1 MWIAVDL
8 SLCHCH
14 CQCVVKNELK
24 TAVTAQLVRALA
36 HVQSLWC
43 CSAFFPLSLSI
54 RSKWHVP
61 GFARVHKHTK
71 HKKHAEPNRRVSLVH
86 AQNWTTTTSTTTP
99 TPATHTKN
107 NEIGGHRT
115 NSMLSLSTELVRCLH
130 IDYRLSFTFKCNNV
144 TSQNEELM
152 PIIPWN
158 ESVFRHLKLTIDA
171 FGFTWVCVWCMAV
184 DYPFYGRTTCTNRRY
199 WHVCSDTYTHG
210 SCGHRTRTSYVC
222 RKDRRRKKERTDEVC
237 TGRAN

>member
-8 SLCHCH
+8 SLCYCHCH
-14 CQCVVKNELK
+14 YVVKNELK

-43 CSAFFPLSLSI
+43 CSAFLPLSLSI

-71 HKKHAEPNRRVSLVH
+71 HKKHAEANRRVSLVH
-86 AQNWTTTTSTTTP
+86 AQNWTTTTSTTTA
-99 TPATHTKN
+99 TPAIHKKN
-107 NEIGGHRT
+107 NEIGVHRT
-115 NSMLSLSTELVRCLH
+115 SSMLSLSTELVRCLH
-130 IDYRLSFTFKCNNV
+130 IDYRLSFTFECNNV

-152 PIIPWN
+152 PSFREMKVYSAIWN
-158 ESVFRHLKLTIDA
+158 WPSMRLDSRVS
-171 FGFTWVCVWCMAV
+171 CVWCMAV

-222 RKDRRRKKERTDEVC
+222 TKDRRRKKERVDEVC